1 MAQEKKDTSAVT
13 VSLTNNSIREFDSW
27 RLNQPYSPSRSK
39 IFQKM
44 LDEFLIVKQKE
55 EQEFL
60 EAQESLKH
68 SVIAATAATA
78 ATSVNEEKKPK
89 SKAAAVA

>member
-68 SVIAATAATA
+68 SVIAATAAT
-78 ATSVNEEKKPK
+78 SVNEEKKPK